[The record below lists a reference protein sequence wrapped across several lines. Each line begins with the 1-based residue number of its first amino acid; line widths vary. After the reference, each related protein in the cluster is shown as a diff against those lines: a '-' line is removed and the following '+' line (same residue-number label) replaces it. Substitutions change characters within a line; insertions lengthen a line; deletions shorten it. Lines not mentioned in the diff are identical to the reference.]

1 MQEKLSSS
9 SSDFENITLPLSQY
23 QKSIVGRNEIVVA
36 GKRYDVKSISIIDE
50 MVTITAI
57 HDTEEENV
65 ISLIGKTLNSDK
77 EKIPNCFLKLM
88 SLIYASSSVDDNYS
102 STEDKL
108 PVSIF
113 IANGI
118 LSPQMEILSPP
129 PQA

>member
-1 MQEKLSSS
+1 MQEKLLSSS
-9 SSDFENITLPLSQY
+9 SAFEKITLTLSQY
-23 QKSIVGRNEIVVA
+23 QKSIVGHNEIVVA
-36 GKRYDVKSISIIDE
+36 CKRYDVKSISIFDG

-65 ISLIGKTLNSDK
+65 ITLIGKTLNSDI
-77 EKIPNCFLKLM
+77 EKIPSCFLKLM
-88 SLIYASSSVDDNYS
+88 SLIYVSSSVDNKFSSIEDN
-102 STEDKL
+102 L

-113 IANGI
+113 IARGI

>member
-1 MQEKLSSS
+1 
-9 SSDFENITLPLSQY
+9 
-23 QKSIVGRNEIVVA
+23 
-36 GKRYDVKSISIIDE
+36 

-57 HDTEEENV
+57 HDTEEENA